1 MKLVVD
7 ANVLIA
13 ALIKNGTSCE
23 VIMSGRFT
31 LVSPDFMSLELGN
44 HIDLVSKKSRLSTE
58 EVAILLT
65 LLLKRVQTVPMS
77 EYEGRLEEASKMMEA
92 DIDDVPYVACYL
104 ALKCDGIWTN
114 DSDFKRTHDM
124 RIYQTA
130 DLLKLL

>member
-13 ALIKNGTSCE
+13 ALIKNGTSRE
-23 VIMSGRFT
+23 VIMSGGFT
-31 LVSPDFMSLELGN
+31 LVSPDFMGLELGN
-44 HIDLVSKKSRLSTE
+44 HVDLVSKKSGLSTE

-65 LLLKRVQTVPMS
+65 LLLKRIQTVPIS
-77 EYEGRLEEASKMMEA
+77 EYEGRLEEARKMMEA

-114 DSDFKRTHDM
+114 DSDFKRMLDM
-124 RIYQTA
+124 KIYQTA

>member
-44 HIDLVSKKSRLSTE
+44 HIDLVSRNSGLSTKE
-58 EVAILLT
+58 LAILLT
-65 LLLKRVQTVPMS
+65 LLLKRVQTVPIS
-77 EYEGRLEEASKMMEA
+77 ECEGRLEEARKLMEA

-104 ALKCDGIWTN
+104 SLKCDGIWTN
-114 DSDFKRTHDM
+114 GSDFKRTQDM
-124 RIYQTA
+124 KIYQTA